1 MHSRP
6 LSTTKTLVLML
17 SVGFA
22 LALSDAQAS
31 GFRLPEASTL
41 GLALSNAAVANPEEL
56 GALPYNPAA
65 MSFHEGI
72 NLNAGLLF
80 VDPNTEVNNASGH
93 HSSNV
98 NTPIVIPQFY
108 LMGRLTPQWSVG
120 LNVAAPFGLE
130 TNWSPESFP
139 VFAGPLDPLEPTHSK
154 LELVNIN
161 PNIAYRIG
169 ADTSIALGVD
179 YYRVNEALLNTKSI
193 GIRGDGEDW
202 GWNIGLLHR
211 AGAWSFGASYRSDI
225 SVDIEGTLNATA
237 VGSTASVAKTQL
249 DLPDMWQIGAR
260 YQANDQLAVEFDIER
275 IGWSSFDRLVI
286 AHASPGVTNPVVNVN
301 NWSDSTAYR
310 LGATYQ
316 IDPGLQLRAG
326 YTYDETPQADNHF
339 TARIPDANRQTF
351 SLGIAQMY
359 RDWELEAGYMYVLW
373 DDRTL
378 SNTTPPGADPNG
390 TLAFNGTYK
399 SRAHLFG
406 VGFSKKF

>member
-1 MHSRP
+1 MYSHS
-6 LSTTKTLVLML
+6 LHK
-17 SVGFA
+17 A
-22 LALSDAQAS
+22 LALVLTAGFTLALSNAHAS

-41 GLALSNAAVANPEEL
+41 GLGLSNAVVANPEEL

-80 VDPNTEVNNASGH
+80 VDPNTEVNNATGN

-98 NTPIVIPQFY
+98 DSPIIIPQFY
-108 LMGRLTPQWSVG
+108 LMDRLTPQWSVG
-120 LNVAAPFGLE
+120 LNVGAPFGLE
-130 TNWSPESFP
+130 TNWSPETFP

-211 AGAWSFGASYRSDI
+211 AGPWSFGASYRS
-225 SVDIEGTLNATA
+225 SVKVDIEGTLNASA
-237 VGSTASVAKTQL
+237 VGSIASNARTSIEFPEL
-249 DLPDMWQIGAR
+249 WQVGAR
-260 YQANDQLAVEFDIER
+260 YRANEQLAVEFDIER
-275 IGWSSFDRLVI
+275 MGWSSFDRLVI
-286 AHASPGVTNPVVNVN
+286 AHASPGITNPVVNVN
-301 NWSDSTAYR
+301 DWSDSTAYR

-316 IDPGLQLRAG
+316 LYPDLQLRAG
-326 YTYDETPQADNHF
+326 YTFDETPQSGAHF
-339 TARIPDANRQTF
+339 TARIPDADRQTF
-351 SLGIAQMY
+351 SVGLAKQFQG
-359 RDWELEAGYMYVLW
+359 WTLEGGYMYVLW
-373 DDRTL
+373 DDRTINN
-378 SNTTPPGADPNG
+378 STPPAADPNG

-399 SRAHLFG
+399 SHAHLLG
-406 VGFSKKF
+406 IGFSKKF